1 MTIGSG
7 TPREKHEA
15 EDLLAWVLRVG
26 VLVAASVVMAGG
38 VYYLFIHGGD
48 QAAYRHFSVP
58 RPESVQLRN
67 VLGGVVHGQSRS
79 LIQLGLLLLIA
90 TPVARVFF
98 AAVLFIRERSRLYAA
113 VSLFVLLVLI
123 ASLTRA

>member
-1 MTIGSG
+1 MASNVPSSG
-7 TPREKHEA
+7 KHEA
-15 EDLLAWVLRVG
+15 EDFLAWVLRVG
-26 VLVAASVVMAGG
+26 VLVAAGVVLAGG
-38 VYYLFIHGGD
+38 AYYLFMHGGE
-48 QAAYRHFSVP
+48 QPAYRHFIFP

-67 VLGGVVHGQSRS
+67 VLGGVVRGQSRS

-98 AAVLFIRERSRLYAA
+98 AAILFIRERSRLYAG
-113 VSLFVLLVLI
+113 VSLFVLFVLI